1 MVRERLI
8 KENNLEVMKWDYI
21 NLYDAGNGCIGEF
34 NFWSNNRAR
43 SKANK
48 KDARDE
54 MKLRFGRRYEI
65 IDIYLFEEGRV

>member
-1 MVRERLI
+1 MRLY
-8 KENNLEVMKWDYI
+8 KC
-21 NLYDAGNGCIGEF
+21 LYDAGNGCTGEF

-48 KDARDE
+48 EDARDE